1 MLARKV
7 EHHWGVL
14 LIWVGL
20 VASSAALYAFYGL
33 KVVAPVLAVALVYVA
48 VKPGAGILGQLTART
63 PISIR
68 WKTSGTIFLNPNPP
82 KDGLGDS
89 P

>member
-1 MLARKV
+1 MLAGKV
-7 EHHWGVL
+7 EHIWGVL

-20 VASSAALYAFYGL
+20 VASSAALYAFYGP
-33 KVVAPVLAVALVYVA
+33 KVIAPVLNPRTRLFRSQTRGGN
-48 VKPGAGILGQLTART
+48 PRQLTART

-68 WKTSGTIFLNPNPP
+68 WKTSGTIFLSPNPP